1 MANPT
6 DIYDGPMSAPEHPDL
21 GAVLAPLGASL
32 PELAEATCAQIY
44 AELDSYAS
52 ISHEALTAAVRRNLD
67 TAMDALR
74 SGTVPHPAQLDG
86 AAQTARER
94 FEAGVPVEEIVRGFR
109 ISIALIHE
117 RFVDLA
123 VTLGLPAEATVGG
136 VRLMWGV
143 ADAFTTRIITEYHA
157 LEVDAALRDVH
168 RRAATVR
175 SLLAGEAPAEA
186 HSTLNPTAA
195 YAAIRAD
202 IPDAAGSESLRR
214 RLEASGSTPTAR
226 AVVVV
231 DGGQCLGLVATT
243 PSVDDVPVGIGPF
256 GRLDDLPRSDRVA
269 QQALALA
276 RRLDRTG
283 AQGVDDLGWRLAAA
297 SRPDVWRRYADR
309 FLTPLESEPAYDAEI
324 LATLRAWFAAGRSIP
339 RAAEALHVHVNT
351 VRHRLGR
358 FGELTGADLDDPD
371 DLVGALWVAEL
382 GAPEPAAS
390 GL

>member
-1 MANPT
+1 MPVAPSMASRRMSACPAWRETSYSTWTSSRRNVVLAAQARAEVLRLDPGAVLDQAQQARAGGRARQPQVTLRQPLGLPDQPLAGSPEVAGQDVLLVHAPSMANAA

-168 RRAATVR
+168 RRAATVPRAWTGALAPDTSRCRRAGAR
-175 SLLAGEAPAEA
+175 S
-186 HSTLNPTAA
+186 
-195 YAAIRAD
+195 
-202 IPDAAGSESLRR
+202 RR
-214 RLEASGSTPTAR
+214 RP
-226 AVVVV
+226 
-231 DGGQCLGLVATT
+231 
-243 PSVDDVPVGIGPF
+243 P
-256 GRLDDLPRSDRVA
+256 PRR
-269 QQALALA
+269 
-276 RRLDRTG
+276 
-283 AQGVDDLGWRLAAA
+283 
-297 SRPDVWRRYADR
+297 SRPGVSAR
-309 FLTPLESEPAYDAEI
+309 
-324 LATLRAWFAAGRSIP
+324 
-339 RAAEALHVHVNT
+339 
-351 VRHRLGR
+351 
-358 FGELTGADLDDPD
+358 
-371 DLVGALWVAEL
+371 
-382 GAPEPAAS
+382 
-390 GL
+390 